1 MALLLHRL
9 SGAFAGALL
18 LLLCSAG
25 LALAAG
31 PAPVTFRAEGTTQ
44 TRVPLT
50 HLSTKAGTFN
60 KGGHSCSSTSAGGA
74 LEQAT
79 RGNWSGTYFSSFKD
93 FLVKTIVGE
102 THPGSPD
109 SWTLWVNNKMTETG
123 LCGTELQAG
132 DDVLFFVD
140 RCDNPQP
147 PDYACQNPPVLPLGV
162 KGPTRA
168 RRGTPFMV
176 TVVKYSPDGTPKPTA
191 GATVTGGQAPVKSGS
206 DGRATV
212 TLARTG
218 TSSLFATQPNSAKS
232 APAPVCGYATDD
244 GTCGTADRTPPRL
257 RIRGIR
263 EGQVF
268 AAGRGPR
275 TLHGTVAIDAS
286 GLRNVQLRLGRRVGG
301 RCYRYDARTERLRR
315 RTCRSTRAGFFSVGD
330 RADWS
335 YLLPGRLPAGRYVFD
350 AVATDKNGNRSGL
363 KLGVSRVVFYVGSRR

>member
-1 MALLLHRL
+1 VALLFHRL

-18 LLLCSAG
+18 LLLCSA
-25 LALAAG
+25 AAAPAAA
-31 PAPVTFRAEGTTQ
+31 PAPVTFRAEGQAQ

-50 HLSTKAGTFN
+50 HLTTRAGTFTKDGN
-60 KGGHSCSSTSAGGA
+60 SCSATSAGGA

-79 RGNWSGTYFSSFKD
+79 RGNWSGTYSSSFKD
-93 FLVKTIVGE
+93 FLVQTIVGE
-102 THPGSPD
+102 THSGDPD
-109 SWTLWVNNKMTETG
+109 FWTLWVNNKFSQTG
-123 LCGTELQAG
+123 LCSTELQPG

-140 RCDNPQP
+140 RCENAQP
-147 PDYACQNPPVLPLGV
+147 PDYTCQNPPVLPLGV
-162 KGPTRA
+162 NSPSRA
-168 RRGTPFMV
+168 RRGTSFTV

-191 GATVTGGQAPVKSGS
+191 GATVTGGQSPVTSGS

-212 TLARTG
+212 TLDHTG
-218 TSSLFATQPNSAKS
+218 TSTLFATQSGAVKS

-244 GTCGTADRTPPRL
+244 GTCGTPDRAAPRL

-263 EGQVF
+263 EGQLF
-268 AAGRGPR
+268 GARRGPR
-275 TLHGTVAIDAS
+275 TLHGTVALDAS

-315 RTCRSTRAGFFSVGD
+315 RSCRTTRAGFFSVGD

-335 YLLPGRLPAGRYVFD
+335 YLLPGRLPVGRYVFD
-350 AVATDKNGNRSGL
+350 AVATDKSGNRSGL